1 MVIALFLILIGV
13 LFLLRN
19 TGLLPDPA
27 WSVLWPLILIIFGG
41 AIFFHTDA
49 DRKHM
54 WWPSTGNGR
63 KRT

>member
-1 MVIALFLILIGV
+1 MIIALFLILIGV

-41 AIFFHTDA
+41 AVFFQNDHG
-49 DRKHM
+49 KHM

-63 KRT
+63 KRA